1 MKVLDTRIT
10 RNAAQC
16 LKCNDIIESR
26 HRHDWV
32 SCKCGEIFVDGG
44 LSYIRAG
51 ANSFQNFKNL
61 SEAEEFIREETAYE
75 RECRENGH
83 PLSFITYVDDSE

>member
-1 MKVLDTRIT
+1 MKVKDTRII

-44 LSYIRAG
+44 LAYMRAG
-51 ANSFQNFKNL
+51 ATSFKNFKSL
-61 SEAEEFIREETAYE
+61 SEVEDFIREETDYE
-75 RECRENGH
+75 RTCREAGH
-83 PLSFITYVDDSE
+83 PLSYVEYVNDNE